1 MTGRRALYAALFA
14 ATGAGLLALAAVA
27 LSPGGFSIVDF
38 VLLAMFALTLPWIVV
53 GFWNAVIGFLIMRF
67 AGDPI
72 AAIFPVAAA
81 VRGNEPIT
89 ASTAILLCIRNEM
102 PDRMLRNLEPMMTGL
117 AEAGVGDRF
126 HLYVLSEKDKD
137 DIET

>member
-14 ATGAGLLALAAVA
+14 TTSAGLLALAAAA
-27 LSPGGFSIVDF
+27 LSPGGFSVLDF

-67 AGDPI
+67 AADPI

-81 VRGNEPIT
+81 VRGDEPIT
-89 ASTAILLCIRNEM
+89 ASAAVLMCIRNEL
-102 PDRMLRNLEPMMTGL
+102 PD
-117 AEAGVGDRF
+117 
-126 HLYVLSEKDKD
+126 
-137 DIET
+137 

>member
-1 MTGRRALYAALFA
+1 MTGRRVLFAVLFA
-14 ATGAGLLALAAVA
+14 ATMAGMLALMAAA
-27 LSPGGFSIVDF
+27 LSPGGLGIVDL
-38 VLLAMFALTLPWIVV
+38 VLLALFTVTLPWIVA
-53 GFWNAVIGFLIMRF
+53 GFWNAMIGFLIMRF
-67 AGDPI
+67 ASDPI

-89 ASTAILLCIRNEM
+89 SSTAVLLCIRNEL
-102 PDRMLRNLEPMMTGL
+102 PDRILRNLEPMMTGL